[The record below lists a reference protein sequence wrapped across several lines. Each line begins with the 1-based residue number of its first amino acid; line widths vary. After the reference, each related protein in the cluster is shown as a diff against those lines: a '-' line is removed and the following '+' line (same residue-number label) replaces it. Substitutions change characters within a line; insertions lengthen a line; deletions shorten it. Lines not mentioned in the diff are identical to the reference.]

1 MEKMIEKHR
10 DFFRDLFKL
19 KEGEQ
24 IPAHV
29 VRLYETTRQLSDRKD
44 ILLSDQLLLMIAMLS
59 GEVLSMSNL
68 VASIPRR
75 AKKPEPAPVQEK
87 VASKPETVEKPKE
100 IKVAAPQILD
110 GVPCTAFHNG
120 ETKSGVLLNIE
131 EDELGMCSVIFAGDN
146 VPTLVDTN
154 NVKLPDSEGKTQCLN
169 QHSR

>member
-29 VRLYETTRQLSDRKD
+29 IRLYETTRQLSDRKD
-44 ILLSDQLLLMIAMLS
+44 VLLTDQLLLMIAMLS

-68 VASIPRR
+68 VASIPRHK
-75 AKKPEPAPVQEK
+75 APKKPEQVQE
-87 VASKPETVEKPKE
+87 ATAAKPEKILTDSKLKAISSP
-100 IKVAAPQILD
+100 PQKLD
-110 GVPCTAFHNG
+110 GVPCTAFHDG

-131 EDELGMCSVIFAGDN
+131 EDAAGMCKIVFAGDN
-146 VPTLVDTN
+146 VATLVATN

-169 QHSR
+169 RH